1 MDRRDHQVQLQ
12 QKSGVPDTVQEV
24 PKSRLQSPQT
34 GAICF
39 FSATSA
45 GNYVSFNGI
54 GSRELQ
60 LPIHSKHI

>member
-1 MDRRDHQVQLQ
+1 MCLTLYKKFPSRAFNPPKQVR
-12 QKSGVPDTVQEV
+12 S
-24 PKSRLQSPQT
+24 
-34 GAICF
+34 AF